1 MKEVNIMN
9 NEKRCQ
15 GCGIILQDQ
24 NVLQEGY
31 TTSLEND
38 ICQRC
43 FRMKNYGE
51 YQVVTK
57 SNEEYLNI
65 LKDVAETKDLVLYIT
80 DLLNLEQNIEE
91 IRNLIPN
98 KMILVLNKKDV
109 LPKSVKETK
118 LINYL
123 ESKNIHFEEVIVISA
138 SKNYNIDYLLK
149 RIKYHQTSKNVYVV
163 GHTNAGKS
171 SLINRL
177 IKNYS
182 DKTQELTM
190 SPLPSTTLNT
200 ITIEINDY
208 LTLIDTPGLV
218 DVGSILNYVDGEMVK
233 KISARKEIKPRTYQ
247 LRKNQSIIIEDL
259 IRIDYVE
266 GAKNSFTLFIS
277 NDLKVRRLLNLFNN
291 DELKDKNKITYE
303 MKYDEDLVING
314 LGFVKIVD
322 KGVIDLYIDKEI
334 DTFTRRSLI

>member
-1 MKEVNIMN
+1 MI
-9 NEKRCQ
+9 NEKRCS
-15 GCGIILQDQ
+15 GCGVLLQDQ

-31 TTSLEND
+31 TTSLDND

-57 SNEEYLNI
+57 SNEEYLKI
-65 LKDVAETKDLVLYIT
+65 LKGIGETKDLVLYIT
-80 DLLNLEQNIEE
+80 DLLNLEKNLEQ
-91 IRNLIPN
+91 IRYLIPN

-118 LINYL
+118 LIKYL
-123 ESKNIHFEEVIVISA
+123 AEKDIHFEEVIVISA
-138 SKNYNIDYLLK
+138 NKNYNIDYLLK

-171 SLINRL
+171 SLINKL
-177 IKNYS
+177 LKNYS
-182 DKTQELTM
+182 DNVQELTM

-200 ITIEINDY
+200 VNIEINEH
-208 LTLIDTPGLV
+208 LMLIDTPGLV
-218 DVGSILNYVDGEMVK
+218 DSGSILNQIDQKMVK
-233 KISARKEIKPRTYQ
+233 KIEARKEIKPRTYQ

-266 GAKNSFTLFIS
+266 GEKNSFTLFVS
-277 NDLKVRRLLNLFNN
+277 NDLKVKRLLNLFNN
-291 DELKDKNKITYE
+291 DELKDLNKTTYDV
-303 MKYDEDLVING
+303 KYEEDLVISG
-314 LGFVKIVD
+314 LGFVKIVN
-322 KGVIDLYIDKEI
+322 KGVIDVYIDKDVE
-334 DTFTRRSLI
+334 TFMRKSLI

>member
-1 MKEVNIMN
+1 MN
-9 NEKRCQ
+9 NDNKKCL
-15 GCGIILQDQ
+15 GCGVVLQDQ
-24 NVLQEGY
+24 NILQEGY

-57 SNEEYLNI
+57 SNDEYLEI
-65 LKDVAETKDLVLYIT
+65 LKSVGQTKDLVLYIT
-80 DLLNLEQNIEE
+80 DLLNLERDIEQVRS
-91 IRNLIPN
+91 IIPN

-118 LINYL
+118 LIEYL
-123 ESKNIHFEEVIVISA
+123 KSKDINFEEVIVISA
-138 SKNYNIDYLLK
+138 NKNYNIDYLLK

-171 SLINRL
+171 SLINKL
-177 IKNYS
+177 IRNYS
-182 DKTQELTM
+182 DKIQELTM

-200 ITIEINDY
+200 VNIEINDH

-218 DVGSILNYVDGEMVK
+218 DSGSILNFIDSKMVS
-233 KISARKEIKPRTYQ
+233 KISPKKEIKPKTYQ

-259 IRIDYVE
+259 VRIDYVE
-266 GAKNSFTLFIS
+266 GEKNSFTLFVS
-277 NDLKVRRLLNLFNN
+277 NDLKIKRLLNSTNK
-291 DELKDKNKITYE
+291 DELKDLNKITYQV
-303 MKYDEDLVING
+303 KYDEDLVING
-314 LGFVKIVD
+314 LGFVKIVN
-322 KGVIDLYIDKEI
+322 KGMIDVYINKDVE
-334 DTFTRRSLI
+334 TFMRRSLI

>member
-1 MKEVNIMN
+1 MD

-15 GCGIILQDQ
+15 GCGIVLQDE

-65 LKDVAETKDLVLYIT
+65 LRKVGETKDLVLYIT
-80 DLLNLEQNIEE
+80 DLLNLEKDIAS
-91 IRNLIPN
+91 IRNIIPN

-109 LPKSVKETK
+109 LPKSVKEKK
-118 LINYL
+118 LIAYL
-123 ESKNIHFEEVIVISA
+123 DSIDIHFEEVIVISTI
-138 SKNYNIDYLLK
+138 KNYNIDYLLK
-149 RIKYHQTSKNVYVV
+149 RIKFYQTTKNVYVV

-171 SLINRL
+171 SLINKL

-200 ITIEINDY
+200 VNIEINDH

-218 DVGSILNYVDGEMVK
+218 DSGSILNQVDEKMVK
-233 KISARKEIKPRTYQ
+233 KISPKKEIKPRTYQ

-259 IRIDYVE
+259 VRIDYVE
-266 GAKNSFTLFIS
+266 GEKNSFTLFIS
-277 NDLKVRRLLNLFNN
+277 NDLKVKRLLNLFNN
-291 DELKDKNKITYE
+291 EELKDYNKVTYDI
-303 MKYDEDLVING
+303 KYDEDLVING
-314 LGFVKIVD
+314 LGFIKIVN
-322 KGVIDLYIDKEI
+322 KGVVNVYINKDVE
-334 DTFTRRSLI
+334 TFTRRSLI